1 MLVHS
6 LLCQGTATFNQLKLT
21 RSSTKNKNKT
31 TFHLKNSGK
40 SFHRLLINVFRVFS
54 YTATF

>member
-6 LLCQGTATFNQLKLT
+6 LPCQGTATFNQLKLT

-31 TFHLKNSGK
+31 TF
-40 SFHRLLINVFRVFS
+40 SFEKFW
-54 YTATF
+54 